1 MRSPL
6 RTGIVGYGR
15 IGRVRHQAMRENGSF
30 LVTAIADPRPEAL
43 AAAPAGSAV
52 HQDYRELLG
61 FDLDVVFV
69 CTPNN
74 ISANVAVQAL
84 DAGKHVFCEKPPGRT
99 PAELDAIVTAQR
111 RHPRLK
117 LKFGFNHRYHDAVR
131 EAVALVRGGSLG
143 RLLWMRG
150 LYGKSG
156 GLGFEDDWRS
166 RRDIAGG
173 GILLDQGIHMVDLFR
188 LFAGD
193 FEEVKSFVTT
203 AYWDIDVE
211 DNAFALLRNGE
222 GQVAMLH
229 SSSTQ
234 WKHLFSL
241 EAFLSEGYVAVNG
254 ILSGTRSYGRE
265 QLVVARRQ
273 FDGDGYVLGRP
284 REEVTHFDADL
295 SWRRELE
302 EFARC
307 VQEDAPIV
315 HGTVRDAVEALRL
328 VYRIYEQ
335 DGEWWAKHHADVG
348 PDRIA

>member
-1 MRSPL
+1 MRPLL

-15 IGRVRHQAMRENGSF
+15 IGRLRHQGMRDEGSF
-30 LVTAIADPRPEAL
+30 VVTAIADPRSEA
-43 AAAPAGSAV
+43 ATGAPPGCAI
-52 HQDYRELLG
+52 HHDYRELLAL
-61 FDLDVVFV
+61 DLDAVFV

-74 ISANVAVQAL
+74 VSASIAVDAL

-99 PAELDAIVTAQR
+99 PAEVEAIVAAQR
-111 RHPRLK
+111 HHPGLK

-131 EAVALVRGGSLG
+131 EAVALVEGGGMG

-166 RRDIAGG
+166 RREIAGG
-173 GILLDQGIHMVDLFR
+173 GILLDQGIHMLDLFR

-193 FEEVKSFVTT
+193 FDEVKSFVTT
-203 AYWDIDVE
+203 AFWEIDVE
-211 DNAFALLRNGE
+211 DNAFALLRNGR

-241 EAFLSEGYVAVNG
+241 EIFLSEGYVAVNG

-273 FDGDGYVLGRP
+273 FDGDGYILGRP
-284 REEVTHFDADL
+284 REEVTYFDTDL

-307 VQEDAPIV
+307 VREDVPVV
-315 HGTVRDAVEALRL
+315 HGTSRDALEALRL
-328 VYRIYEQ
+328 VYRIYQQ
-335 DGEWWAKHHADVG
+335 DGDWWAKHYADVQ
-348 PDRIA
+348 PEEAP